1 MTAGSGRTVAGGAA
15 ATAEPEPTAIR
26 SPGSARGAATP
37 ARLVAIG
44 GGKGGIGK
52 SAVAAMLA
60 VEMARRGQR
69 TTLIDC
75 DFGGPNLHSLFAMSP
90 PRVSVS
96 DFLSRR
102 AESLAELA
110 LATPVPGLSLIAG
123 PGGASQEGALLH
135 QQRTRLM
142 RAMSTLDAEVIV
154 LDLGAGAHYNVVD
167 FFLLAAHGILV
178 VTPEPTSVENAYRFL
193 KVAFLRRIRNAG
205 LGESVKDVALGT
217 SGDGGTQARTPAA
230 LVAEV
235 IRQTPAA
242 AEVLHRLMASFR
254 PHLVVNQVR
263 GPMDLALG
271 ESMSQVSRRLLG
283 VRLDLLGHV
292 HHCEL
297 LARAIRTR
305 LPVVPENLGR
315 EVVADIAGLA
325 SRLLAPRGQE
335 AGA

>member
-1 MTAGSGRTVAGGAA
+1 MTEGAGRTLAGGAP
-15 ATAEPEPTAIR
+15 ATPAPDTGMPR
-26 SPGSARGAATP
+26 SPGPSRQTTGQ
-37 ARLVAIG
+37 ARLVAVG

-60 VEMARRGQR
+60 VELARRGQR
-69 TTLIDC
+69 TTLVDC
-75 DFGGPNLHSLFAMSP
+75 DFGGPNLHSLFAMTQ

-96 DFLSRR
+96 DYLSRR
-102 AESLAELA
+102 VESLAELA
-110 LATPVPGLSLIAG
+110 LTTPVPGLSLIAG
-123 PGGASQEGALLH
+123 PGGATQEGALLH
-135 QQRTRLM
+135 QQRSRLM

-167 FFLLAAHGILV
+167 FFLLATHGILV

-193 KVAFLRRIRNAG
+193 KVAFLRRVRNAG
-205 LGESVKDVALGT
+205 LGEAMKDVVLGT
-217 SGDGGTQARTPAA
+217 TADGGAAARTPAA
-230 LVAEV
+230 LIAEL

-263 GPMDLALG
+263 GPVDLALG
-271 ESMSQVSRRLLG
+271 ESMGQVSRRLLG

-297 LARAIRTR
+297 LARAIRSR

-315 EVVADIAGLA
+315 EVVADVVAIA
-325 SRLLAPRGQE
+325 SCLLAPRGQE